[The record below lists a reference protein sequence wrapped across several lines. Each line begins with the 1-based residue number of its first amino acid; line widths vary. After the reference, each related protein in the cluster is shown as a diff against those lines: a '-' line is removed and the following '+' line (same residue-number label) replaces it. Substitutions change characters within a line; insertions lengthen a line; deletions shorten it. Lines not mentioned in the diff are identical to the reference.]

1 MCVLSINQVTQP
13 LTIVHVFFSFFSKYF
28 SHIYIHKYMHILIN
42 AKWTHKSMIGSTD
55 HVKHKFQALRI
66 LNRQDNY
73 LANCFRPNEP
83 VSIEQLY

>member
-1 MCVLSINQVTQP
+1 
-13 LTIVHVFFSFFSKYF
+13 
-28 SHIYIHKYMHILIN
+28 MHILIN